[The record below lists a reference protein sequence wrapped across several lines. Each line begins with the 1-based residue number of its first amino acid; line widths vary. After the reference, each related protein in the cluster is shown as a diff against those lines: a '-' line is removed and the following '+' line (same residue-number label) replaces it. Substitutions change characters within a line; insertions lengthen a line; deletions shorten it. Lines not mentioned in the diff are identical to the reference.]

1 MRTPVAVAPPWLRN
15 VNAVRTIIP
24 GSNSRSGETTSV
36 LSRSFR
42 GYVLRRMRVEMLAVH
57 EDRLAAAVARLGSE
71 NAFEILARAR
81 ELEAEG
87 RRVVHMEIGEPDF
100 DTPDEIKKAAVNA
113 LYDNHTHY
121 TPSAG
126 LPSLRE
132 TIAGYAS
139 RFRNVTPAW
148 SADNVVVGPGAKPV
162 IWNTLSALLDPGDE
176 FVYFDP
182 AYPAYAS
189 CASYLQANV
198 RAIPL
203 RESRNWRMDLDELA
217 RRVSDKTKVVVI
229 NSPHNPTGGVL
240 TQSDLEFIAE
250 LAQRHDF
257 LVLADEIYSRNFY
270 LDSEYLSIASL
281 PGMRERTIVVDG
293 FSKAYAM
300 TGWRLGYAI
309 LPERLARTVTLFNN
323 NTFSCVATF
332 VQMAGIAALTG
343 SDEPVLRMNEI
354 FRQRRDRL
362 VNGLNAIPGISCL
375 VPEGAFYAFPN
386 VEAITQDD
394 RALAKF
400 LLEEGG
406 VACGGG
412 SSFGAAGKGYL
423 RFSYAASLEDIDW
436 ALTSIA
442 QNLPKFKE

>member
-1 MRTPVAVAPPWLRN
+1 
-15 VNAVRTIIP
+15 
-24 GSNSRSGETTSV
+24 
-36 LSRSFR
+36 
-42 GYVLRRMRVEMLAVH
+42 MLAVH

-81 ELEAEG
+81 ELEAAG

-100 DTPDEIKKAAVNA
+100 DTPAEIKKAAVDA

-121 TPSAG
+121 TPSSG
-126 LPSLRE
+126 LLSLRE
-132 TIAGYAS
+132 TIADYAS

-148 SADNVVVGPGAKPV
+148 NAENVVISPGAKPV
-162 IWNTLSALLDPGDE
+162 IWNTLSALLNPGDD
-176 FVYFDP
+176 FIYFDP

-189 CASYLQANV
+189 AASYLEANV
-198 RAIPL
+198 HAIPL

-217 RRVSDKTKVVVI
+217 RRVSAKTKLVVI

-240 TQSDLEFIAE
+240 TRGDLEFIAD
-250 LAQRHDF
+250 LAQQYDF

-270 LDSEYLSIASL
+270 LDMPFLSISSL
-281 PGMRERTIVVDG
+281 PGMRDRTIVVDG

-362 VNGLNAIPGISCL
+362 VNGLNQIPNVSCL
-375 VPEGAFYAFPN
+375 LPEGAFYAFPN
-386 VEAITQDD
+386 VSSITQDD
-394 RALAKF
+394 RGLAKF

-436 ALTSIA
+436 ALASIE
-442 QNLPKFKE
+442 QNLPKFKG

>member
-1 MRTPVAVAPPWLRN
+1 
-15 VNAVRTIIP
+15 
-24 GSNSRSGETTSV
+24 
-36 LSRSFR
+36 
-42 GYVLRRMRVEMLAVH
+42 MLAVH

-81 ELEAEG
+81 ELEAQG

-100 DTPDEIKKAAVNA
+100 DTPDGIKKAAVDA

-121 TPSAG
+121 TPSGG
-126 LPSLRE
+126 LPSLRA
-132 TIAGYAS
+132 TIASYAS
-139 RFRNVTPAW
+139 RFRHITPEWQAE
-148 SADNVVVGPGAKPV
+148 NVVIAPGAKPV
-162 IWNTLSALLDPGDE
+162 IWNTLSALLGPGDE

-189 CASYLQANV
+189 CAHYLEAV
-198 RAIPL
+198 VHAIPL
-203 RESRNWRMDLDELA
+203 LESRNWRMDLDELA

-240 TQSDLEFIAE
+240 TRSDLECIAE
-250 LAQRHDF
+250 LAQRYDF

-270 LDSEYLSIASL
+270 LDSEYLSISSL

-309 LPERLARTVTLFNN
+309 MPESLARAVTLFNN
-323 NTFSCVATF
+323 NTFSCVASF

-343 SDEPVLRMNEI
+343 TDEPVLRMNEI
-354 FRQRRDRL
+354 FRSRRDRL
-362 VNGLNAIPGISCL
+362 VDGLNAIAGISCL
-375 VPEGAFYAFPN
+375 LPEGAFYAFPN
-386 VEAITQDD
+386 VTSITHDD

-436 ALTSIA
+436 ALHSIA
-442 QNLPKFKE
+442 QKLPKFKG

>member
-1 MRTPVAVAPPWLRN
+1 
-15 VNAVRTIIP
+15 
-24 GSNSRSGETTSV
+24 
-36 LSRSFR
+36 
-42 GYVLRRMRVEMLAVH
+42 MLAVH
-57 EDRLAAAVARLGSE
+57 EDRIAAAVARLGSE
-71 NAFEILARAR
+71 SAFEILARAR
-81 ELEAEG
+81 ELEAQG

-100 DTPDEIKKAAVNA
+100 DTPEHIKKAAIEA

-126 LPSLRE
+126 MPSLRE
-132 TIAGYAS
+132 TIAEYAS
-139 RFRNVTPAW
+139 RFRRLQPEWNA
-148 SADNVVVGPGAKPV
+148 ANVVISPGAKPI
-162 IWNTLSALLDPGDE
+162 IWNILCSLLDPGDD

-189 CASYLQANV
+189 CANYLQANV
-198 RAIPL
+198 HAIPL
-203 RESRNWRMDLDELA
+203 LESRNWRMDLDELE
-217 RRVSDKTKVVVI
+217 RHVSPKTKAVVI

-240 TQSDLEFIAE
+240 TKGDLERIAE
-250 LAQRHDF
+250 LAVKNDF
-257 LVLADEIYSRNFY
+257 VVIADEIYSRNMY
-270 LDSEYLSIASL
+270 LEGEYVSIAAL

-309 LPERLARTVTLFNN
+309 MPERLARTVTLFNN
-323 NTFSCVATF
+323 NTFSCVASF

-343 SDEPVLRMNEI
+343 DDTPVVRMNEI

-362 VNGLNAIPGISCL
+362 VNGLNAIANVSCTL
-375 VPEGAFYAFPN
+375 PEGAFYAFPN
-386 VEAITQDD
+386 VSAITHDD

-412 SSFGAAGKGYL
+412 STFGAAGKGYL

-436 ALTSIA
+436 ALESVAKT
-442 QNLPKFKE
+442 LPKFKG

>member
-1 MRTPVAVAPPWLRN
+1 
-15 VNAVRTIIP
+15 
-24 GSNSRSGETTSV
+24 
-36 LSRSFR
+36 
-42 GYVLRRMRVEMLAVH
+42 MLAVH
-57 EDRLAAAVARLGSE
+57 EDRLANAVARLGSE

-81 ELEAEG
+81 ELEARG

-100 DTPDEIKKAAVNA
+100 DTPDAIKKAAIDA

-126 LPSLRE
+126 LLSLRE
-132 TIAGYAS
+132 TIATYAS
-139 RFRNVTPAW
+139 RFRHITPEW
-148 SADNVVVGPGAKPV
+148 GPQNVVVSPGAKPI

-189 CASYLQANV
+189 CASYMEANIH
-198 RAIPL
+198 AIPL
-203 RESRNWRMDLDELA
+203 LESRNWRMDLDELA
-217 RRVSDKTKVVVI
+217 RRVSNKTKVVVI

-240 TQSDLEFIAE
+240 TKGDLECIAE
-250 LAQRHDF
+250 LAERYDF

-270 LDSEYLSIASL
+270 LDTEFVSIASL

-300 TGWRLGYAI
+300 TGWRLGYA
-309 LPERLARTVTLFNN
+309 LMPERLAKTVTLFNN

-332 VQMAGIAALTG
+332 IQMAGIEALNG
-343 SDEPVLRMNEI
+343 PDEPVLRMNEI
-354 FRQRRDRL
+354 FRTRRDRL
-362 VNGLNAIPGISCL
+362 VNGLNRIPGLSCL
-375 VPEGAFYAFPN
+375 LPEGAFYAFPN
-386 VEAITQDD
+386 VSAITHDD

-436 ALTSIA
+436 ALESIA
-442 QNLPKFKE
+442 ANLPQFRA

>member
-1 MRTPVAVAPPWLRN
+1 
-15 VNAVRTIIP
+15 
-24 GSNSRSGETTSV
+24 
-36 LSRSFR
+36 
-42 GYVLRRMRVEMLAVH
+42 MLAVH
-57 EDRLAAAVARLGSE
+57 EDRLAGAVTRLGSE

-81 ELEAEG
+81 ELEACG

-100 DTPDEIKKAAVNA
+100 DTPEAIKKAAVEA

-126 LPSLRE
+126 LPSLRGA
-132 TIAGYAS
+132 IAQYAS
-139 RFRNVTPAW
+139 RFRHVTPEW
-148 SADNVVVGPGAKPV
+148 GPENVVVGPGAKPV
-162 IWNTLSALLDPGDE
+162 IWNALSALLNPGDE

-189 CASYLQANV
+189 CASYHQATV
-198 RAIPL
+198 HAIPL
-203 RESRNWRMDLDELA
+203 LESRNWRMDLDELA
-217 RRVSDKTKVVVI
+217 RRVSSKTKVVVI

-240 TQSDLEFIAE
+240 TQGDLECIAE
-250 LAQRHDF
+250 LAQRFDF

-270 LDSEYLSIASL
+270 LGTDYVSIASL

-300 TGWRLGYAI
+300 TGWRLGYA
-309 LPERLARTVTLFNN
+309 LMPERLAATVTLFNN
-323 NTFSCVATF
+323 NTFSCVASF

-354 FRQRRDRL
+354 FRARRDRL
-362 VNGLNAIPGISCL
+362 VEGLNQIPGISCL
-375 VPEGAFYAFPN
+375 LPEGAFYAFPN
-386 VEAITQDD
+386 VSAITDDD

-436 ALTSIA
+436 ALESIA
-442 QNLPKFKE
+442 KTLPKFS

>member
-1 MRTPVAVAPPWLRN
+1 
-15 VNAVRTIIP
+15 
-24 GSNSRSGETTSV
+24 
-36 LSRSFR
+36 
-42 GYVLRRMRVEMLAVH
+42 MLAVH
-57 EDRLAAAVARLGSE
+57 EDRLAEAVARLGSE

-81 ELEAEG
+81 ELEARG
-87 RRVVHMEIGEPDF
+87 RRIVHMEIGEPDF
-100 DTPDEIKKAAVNA
+100 DTPDSIKKAAIDA

-121 TPSAG
+121 TPSSG
-126 LPSLRE
+126 LPSLRA
-132 TIAGYAS
+132 TIASHAS
-139 RFRNVTPAW
+139 RFRNVTPEW
-148 SADNVVVGPGAKPV
+148 GPENVVVSPGAKPV
-162 IWNTLSALLDPGDE
+162 IWNTLSALLGRGDE

-189 CASYLQANV
+189 CASYLQATV
-198 RAIPL
+198 HAIPL
-203 RESRNWRMDLDELA
+203 LESRNWRMDLDELA
-217 RRVSDKTKVVVI
+217 RRVSNKTKVVVI

-240 TQSDLEFIAE
+240 TRSDLEFIAE
-250 LAQRHDF
+250 LAQRYDF

-270 LDSEYLSIASL
+270 LETEYLSIASL
-281 PGMRERTIVVDG
+281 PGMHERTIVVDG

-309 LPERLARTVTLFNN
+309 MPADLAKAVTLFNN

-343 SDEPVLRMNEI
+343 PDEPVQRMNEI
-354 FRQRRDRL
+354 FRTRRDRL
-362 VNGLNAIPGISCL
+362 VTGLNDVAGMSCL

-386 VEAITQDD
+386 VSAITQDD

-423 RFSYAASLEDIDW
+423 RFSYAASLDDIDW
-436 ALTSIA
+436 ALDSIA
-442 QNLPKFKE
+442 RTLPKFKG